1 MTILCINL
9 QLCFRLWFL
18 FDTFKSISYI
28 IKPLLHYTN
37 NSNHNFCSVCNNTP
51 SAWLFFS
58 RMLIRWPLFYG
69 LIFESLNLMIT
80 IVFQYQCTK
89 ASNIVVTC
97 TNLGLFQTC
106 WVLFV
111 LYYHQLWQQ
120 ASMQSET
127 IKPFYLHYLHSEEC
141 KWCK

>member
-1 MTILCINL
+1 MTMLCINL

-80 IVFQYQCTK
+80 IVLQYQCFK
-89 ASNIVVTC
+89 HGCYVYK
-97 TNLGLFQTC
+97 LGLISNVLGVVCSILSSAVTAGFHAVRNDKT
-106 WVLFV
+106 VLFT
-111 LYYHQLWQQ
+111 LFTFGR
-120 ASMQSET
+120 M
-127 IKPFYLHYLHSEEC
+127 
-141 KWCK
+141 